1 MGASYLLALDAGS
14 SGGRCLIVDER
25 GRTAACTREPWRYR
39 SDPEAGPQS
48 REFSADDFWAILS
61 TLVRRAL
68 VEAGLEPSRIAGVSA
83 TSQRQAIVFLDAQGR
98 EVYAGPNQD
107 VRALSQ
113 GLALE
118 AKHGERLY
126 TSSGHW
132 PAFLMAPARLLWFRE
147 QRPDLFEQVRTVLTL
162 GDWVLYR
169 LTGERVGG
177 RALAGEAGLVDI
189 TSGQHDEMWR
199 LAGLGDGLL
208 PPLVSAGERVG
219 GVTPATAAETGLAPG
234 TPVYAGGPDS
244 QCALAALGAWQEGE
258 AAAVTGWSAT
268 IQMVTA
274 RPVIDPERRTWA
286 GLHLGQGRWVV
297 ESNVGEAGGL
307 WQWWVDLLVGQ
318 GPEALAEADRL
329 AGRAL
334 PGSGDVLAFL
344 GVAPLSARF
353 LGARLGGLLLP
364 VPLILRRPSRDSLLR
379 AVLENVAFALRGSLE
394 TLETVTGLP
403 VRPACP
409 AGRQAGL
416 SVAEVRLGGGMTR
429 SAAFVR
435 LLADVI
441 GRPIRVAG
449 VPEVSALGAA
459 MCAAVGAGLYS
470 SFAEAQ
476 AMAPPLTCLEPD
488 PAVVADYQDFY
499 RRWQGL
505 DAALRRAGAETY

>member
-1 MGASYLLALDAGS
+1 VAASYLLALDAGS

-25 GRTAACTREPWRYR
+25 GRKVACIREPWGYR

-48 REFSADDFWAILS
+48 REFSADEFWSILS

-68 VEAGLEPSRIAGVSA
+68 EEAKLDPRRIAGVSA
-83 TSQRQAIVFLDAQGR
+83 ASQRQAIVFLDRQGR

-107 VRALSQ
+107 VRALTQ

-126 TSSGHW
+126 ASSGHW
-132 PAFLMAPARLLWFRE
+132 PPFLMAPARLLWFRE
-147 QRPDLFEQVRTVLTL
+147 QRPDLFERVATVLTL
-162 GDWVLYR
+162 ADWVLYR
-169 LTGERVGG
+169 LTGERVGE
-177 RALAGEAGLVDI
+177 RALAGEAGLIDI
-189 TSGQHDEMWR
+189 THSTRDDEMWR
-199 LAGLGDGLL
+199 LMSLDNNLL

-219 GVTPATAAETGLAPG
+219 AVTAAAAVETGLVAG
-234 TPVYAGGPDS
+234 TPVCAGGPDS

-258 AAAVTGWSAT
+258 GAAVAGWSAA
-268 IQMVTA
+268 IQVVTPQ
-274 RPVIDPERRTWA
+274 PVIDPERCTWA
-286 GLHLGQGRWVV
+286 GLHLADGRWVA

-318 GPEALAEADRL
+318 GPEAMAEADHL

-344 GVAPLSARF
+344 GVSPMSARF
-353 LGARLGGLLLP
+353 LGARLGGLLFP
-364 VPLILRRPSRDSLLR
+364 VPLILRRPSRDSVLR

-394 TLETVTGLP
+394 TLETATGLSP
-403 VRPACP
+403 T
-409 AGRQAGL
+409 
-416 SVAEVRLGGGMTR
+416 EVRLGGGMAR
-429 SAAFVR
+429 SATFAR

-441 GRPIRVAG
+441 GRPVHVADL
-449 VPEVSALGAA
+449 PEVSALGAA
-459 MCAAVGAGLYS
+459 MCAAVGAGLYG

-476 AMAPPLTCLEPD
+476 AMAPPLACLEPD
-488 PAVVADYQDFY
+488 PPVVADYQDFY

-505 DAALRRAGAETY
+505 DAALRKAGAETY

>member
-1 MGASYLLALDAGS
+1 MAASYLLALDAGS

-25 GRTAACTREPWRYR
+25 GRTAACTSEPWDYHM
-39 SDPEAGPQS
+39 DPEAGPQS
-48 REFSADDFWAILS
+48 REFSADRFWAILS
-61 TLVRRAL
+61 ALVRRAL
-68 VEAGLEPSRIAGVSA
+68 AEGGLEGSPIAGVSA
-83 TSQRQAIVFLDAQGR
+83 TSQRQALVFLDAQGR
-98 EVYAGPNQD
+98 EVYAGPNHD

-132 PAFLMAPARLLWFRE
+132 PAFLMAPARLLWLRE
-147 QRPDLFEQVRTVLTL
+147 QRPDLFERVATVLTL
-162 GDWVLYR
+162 ADWVLYR
-169 LTGERVGG
+169 LTGEQVGE
-177 RALAGEAGLVDI
+177 RALAGESGLIDI
-189 TSGQHDEMWR
+189 TLASRDGEMWR
-199 LAGLGDGLL
+199 LAGLGDRLL

-219 GVTPATAAETGLAPG
+219 AVTPEAAAETGLAPG

-286 GLHLGQGRWVV
+286 GLHLGQGRWVA

-318 GPEALAEADRL
+318 GSEALADADRL
-329 AGRAL
+329 AARAL
-334 PGSGDVLAFL
+334 PGSGDVLALL

-394 TLETVTGLP
+394 TLETVTGL
-403 VRPACP
+403 
-409 AGRQAGL
+409 
-416 SVAEVRLGGGMTR
+416 SVAELRLGGGMTR

-441 GRPIRVAG
+441 GRPVRVAG
-449 VPEVSALGAA
+449 LPEVSALGAA

-470 SFAEAQ
+470 SFTEAQ

-499 RRWQGL
+499 RRWRGL
-505 DAALRRAGAETY
+505 DAALREAGAETY